1 MENAIGTMVAYWF
14 VASVWATG
22 AAVVVWCIWSIG
34 GDVERLRN
42 ERRRNAG

>member
-1 MENAIGTMVAYWF
+1 MERIIAEIVGCWF
-14 VASVWATG
+14 VAAVCLTG